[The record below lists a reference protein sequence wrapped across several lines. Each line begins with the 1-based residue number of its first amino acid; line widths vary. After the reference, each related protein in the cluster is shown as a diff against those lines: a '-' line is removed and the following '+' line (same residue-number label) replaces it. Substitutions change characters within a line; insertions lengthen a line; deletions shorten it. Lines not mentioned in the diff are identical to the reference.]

1 MDLAEFLVG
10 VCPVVPHHQIG
21 NDRRVLCLDAE
32 DIVALDADAVANLN
46 HEEWDGV
53 FFLQLAH
60 VGDGDRRRCDR
71 HLTPKEDGECRRRA
85 PHGDITD
92 LTEGIPLHIRYRISG
107 GRRTCSRCVVRG
119 CRVIRRRIIAAS
131 TAQEGVYLLL

>member
-10 VCPVVPHHQIG
+10 VRPVVAHHQIG
-21 NDRRVLCLDAE
+21 NDRRILCLDAE
-32 DIVALDADAVANLN
+32 NIVSLDTNAVADLN
-46 HEEWDGV
+46 HKERDGV
-53 FFLQLAH
+53 LLLQPAH

-71 HLTPKEDGECRRRA
+71 HLAPKEDGECRRRA
-85 PHGDITD
+85 PHGDVAD

-107 GRRTCSRCVVRG
+107 GSRTCSRRVIRG

-131 TAQEGVYLLL
+131 TVQEGVYLLL